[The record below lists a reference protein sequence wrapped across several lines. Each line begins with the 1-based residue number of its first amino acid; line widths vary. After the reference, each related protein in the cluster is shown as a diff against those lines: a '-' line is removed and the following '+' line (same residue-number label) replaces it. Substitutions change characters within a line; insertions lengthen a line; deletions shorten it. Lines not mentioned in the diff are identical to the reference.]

1 MTAIAI
7 TTPPPPMSTTTGL
20 QDRDPIVDGTM
31 TAMAITTPGLQ
42 DEMFLRLRREA
53 AVVVKNEPI
62 LSMLLSKVGLLDATA
77 ETTAGGLNK
86 VVPATSFEEAIARIV
101 SHRLSSCSG
110 KTESICPTFLSH
122 LIEESF
128 RSTELEMGH
137 TMTESVREDA
147 IAIVRRDPACE
158 TLLEA
163 VLFMKGFH
171 SLVIHRAARRA
182 WKPAPRH
189 DNGVMI
195 NGMIGNSTAAEIDK
209 TVYVEGKRFVAL
221 LLQSQAS
228 SAFGVDIHP
237 ASSIGAGVMID
248 HGSGVVIGETA
259 TVGDGSTILHNVT
272 LGGTGK
278 AGGDRHPKI
287 GRHVLIG
294 AGTQILGNI
303 IVGDCAKIGAGSVV
317 LRPIPSG
324 ATAVGAPAKIIGEY
338 MMEIVKDTG

>member
-1 MTAIAI
+1 MTSTTMTATAT
-7 TTPPPPMSTTTGL
+7 TTPPQPMSVTTGL
-20 QDRDPIVDGTM
+20 E
-31 TAMAITTPGLQ
+31 
-42 DEMFLRLRREA
+42 DEMFIRLRREA
-53 AVVVKNEPI
+53 AVVVQNEPI
-62 LSMLLSKVGLLDATA
+62 LSMLLSNVGLLDATV

-110 KTESICPTFLSH
+110 KTESICPTFLRH

-189 DNGVMI
+189 DIGVII
-195 NGMIGNSTAAEIDK
+195 NGNNGKTEIDK
-209 TVYVEGKRFVAL
+209 TVHVEGKRFVAL

-228 SAFGVDIHP
+228 LAFGVDIHP

-338 MMEIVKDTG
+338 LREMVKDDGVIYSFCTYIALC